1 MKNETNFRQ
10 VESSNYWQLTV
21 ARMERIDPHFG
32 RCIADYCQNH
42 RPEPELMKSIYQ
54 SLTRKTAQNTATENA
69 AIMMVRNLQQNHQ
82 YYRHNALPK
91 IGQSFA
97 QILEHQKASL
107 NLNLCARLFDL
118 FATALI
124 VHINEEE
131 QVFESLMASH
141 ADTAAA
147 EYLFSEDH
155 SDETEALDQIIE
167 LLDTCAERN
176 HFDPCSILLTQLRN
190 LSNDLKIHT
199 FVEEQLLVP
208 ALKYNSPNQH
218 SKN

>member
-1 MKNETNFRQ
+1 MKKETKLRQ
-10 VESSNYWQLTV
+10 VESSNYWQLTI

-32 RCIADYCQNH
+32 RCIADYCENH
-42 RPEPELMKSIYQ
+42 RPEPELMKWIYQ
-54 SLTRKTAQNTATENA
+54 SLTLKAAQNPANENA
-69 AIMMVRNLQQNHQ
+69 TILMVRNLQQNHQ

-91 IGQSFA
+91 IGRSFT
-97 QILEHQKASL
+97 QILDQQTESL

-124 VHINEEE
+124 VHINDEER
-131 QVFESLMASH
+131 VFKTLLISPT
-141 ADTAAA
+141 DTAAA
-147 EYLFSEDH
+147 KNLFAEDH
-155 SDETEALDQIIE
+155 ADETEALDQIIE
-167 LLDTCAERN
+167 LLSTCSERS

-208 ALKYNSPNQH
+208 ALKANTPSPLI
-218 SKN
+218 

>member
-1 MKNETNFRQ
+1 MKKDPVLNQ
-10 VESSNYWQLTV
+10 VESSNYWQLTI
-21 ARMERIDPHFG
+21 ARMEQIDPQFG
-32 RCIADYCQNH
+32 RCISDYCQNH
-42 RPEPELMKSIYQ
+42 RPEPELMKWIYQ
-54 SLTRKTAQNTATENA
+54 SLTRKAAQYPATENA
-69 AIMMVRNLQQNHQ
+69 TVLMVHNLQQNHQ

-91 IGQSFA
+91 IGQSFT
-97 QILEHQKASL
+97 QILEQQKASL

-131 QVFESLMASH
+131 QVFESLLTSPF
-141 ADTAAA
+141 DTAAA
-147 EYLFSEDH
+147 EYLFTEDH
-155 SDETEALDQIIE
+155 ADETEALDQIIE

-190 LSNDLKIHT
+190 LANDLKIHT

-208 ALKYNSPNQH
+208 ALKANSQSQH
-218 SKN
+218 SKR